1 MLLVYLFCWA
11 THNCFKKNNNKK
23 QTRIQGD
30 ITEIPLNHPDGEVMF
45 T

>member
-11 THNCFKKNNNKK
+11 THNCLKKKTNK